1 MQLNIECVMIL
12 MKTISQLEMQFLKPL
27 YILLILYDIRT

>member
-12 MKTISQLEMQFLKPL
+12 MKTISQLEMQFLKPI
-27 YILLILYDIRT
+27 YTPNIV